1 MQRNA
6 DILRRVRSERMDY
19 PWQRQPHCS
28 IHHVLMYWSIA
39 LAQQIKPQ
47 DELETAQCFVCPL
60 CEQEKKQKQ
69 MASRSLS
76 SLPDYQ
82 PGALAKA
89 THTARLQRIAL
100 TAIPTHNLLSAP
112 QPTRTINPVTPL
124 PETRQA
130 LFSDVASVADS
141 LVLWPDEPDEDATE
155 MRKVCSTQKRDTV
168 QIPAPHVEELFFQLM
183 HTPTHEQ
190 STGENE
196 QLKQLQH

>member
-47 DELETAQCFVCPL
+47 DELETAQCFVCAL
-60 CEQEKKQKQ
+60 CEQEKRQKQ
-69 MASRSLS
+69 IASRSLN

-82 PGALAKA
+82 PGLLSR
-89 THTARLQRIAL
+89 TVHTTRLHRIAL
-100 TAIPTHNLLSAP
+100 AAIPTHNLLSAP
-112 QPTRTINPVTPL
+112 QPTTTINPVTPL

-130 LFSDVASVADS
+130 LFSDVASIADS
-141 LVLWPDEPDEDATE
+141 LILWPDEDATE
-155 MRKVCSTQKRDTV
+155 MREACHVKKRDTA
-168 QIPAPHVEELFFQLM
+168 QIPAPHVEELLYQLM
-183 HTPTHEQ
+183 HVQTHEQ
-190 STGENE
+190 STDENE
-196 QLKQLQH
+196 QL